1 MKSFKEISL
10 PITEAEYRAD
20 GAMHYSTLAS
30 FKRGGFHCLDTL
42 FDKKETTSL
51 LFGSIVDT
59 LMTDG
64 QEAFDSQYFVSEL
77 PEISDQIANVVK
89 GLFGVYKE
97 TCASLDKVPDAAILG
112 ALDAIDYGKSWYA
125 NTRIKK
131 VREPGTAY
139 YEQMYLA
146 GDRILISNEMYADAC
161 NCVDALR
168 TSQATAQLFAPNN
181 PFEPDIERCYQLKFS
196 NIFEEIRYSC
206 MADLIYV
213 DHKKKIVI
221 PCDLKT
227 SSHYEDEFYK
237 SFVDWDYMIQARLY
251 WRLIRAAMDADDYF
265 KDFTLLDYHFIVVNK
280 KSLVPLVWKYPD
292 TQKVGTLYYGKN
304 KQIECPDPFEI
315 GKELN
320 TYLTARPSVPIGIS
334 IAKPNDLN
342 LFLNKM

>member
-1 MKSFKEISL
+1 MKSLKEISL

-42 FDKKETTSL
+42 FDRKETPSL

-196 NIFEEIRYSC
+196 NIFEGIRYSC
-206 MADLIYV
+206 MAD
-213 DHKKKIVI
+213 
-221 PCDLKT
+221 
-227 SSHYEDEFYK
+227 
-237 SFVDWDYMIQARLY
+237 
-251 WRLIRAAMDADDYF
+251 
-265 KDFTLLDYHFIVVNK
+265 
-280 KSLVPLVWKYPD
+280 
-292 TQKVGTLYYGKN
+292 
-304 KQIECPDPFEI
+304 
-315 GKELN
+315 
-320 TYLTARPSVPIGIS
+320 
-334 IAKPNDLN
+334 
-342 LFLNKM
+342 